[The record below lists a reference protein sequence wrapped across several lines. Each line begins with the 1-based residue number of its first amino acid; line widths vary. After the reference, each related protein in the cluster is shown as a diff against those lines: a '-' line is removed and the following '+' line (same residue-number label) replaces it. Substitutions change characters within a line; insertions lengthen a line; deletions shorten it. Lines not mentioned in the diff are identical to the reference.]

1 MARKPK
7 HEEHENHERWL
18 VSYADF
24 ITLLFAFFVVMYA
37 ISSINEGKYKIL
49 SDSIVEA
56 FKSAPT
62 SEKIIYV
69 QSPMPQSALE
79 SGKPIPQIIPMQ
91 VDPSSPVEA
100 EKQQR
105 RENMKSVA
113 TDILKVMDPL
123 VKGGQVK
130 VTESNRGIAIEIN
143 ASLLFDV
150 AKADLNRSSISVL
163 TAVAKVLAGDNHQI
177 QVEGHTDN
185 QPINSPVFPSN
196 WELSAARAG
205 SVIRLFASVGV
216 SGDRMVAIGYAD
228 NRPVEDNATPEGRSR
243 NRRVTVMILAESR
256 GNIQDVKLDPDTRP
270 MPIQTPPPL
279 LAGTAVPQPVS
290 ATTTASPAPN
300 GAVTSR

>member
-62 SEKIIYV
+62 SDKIIYV
-69 QSPMPQSALE
+69 QSPMPQSALDT
-79 SGKPIPQIIPMQ
+79 GKPIPQIIPMQ
-91 VDPSSPVEA
+91 VDPSSPVET

-150 AKADLNRSSISVL
+150 AKAELNRSSISVL

-205 SVIRLFASVGV
+205 SVIRLFASAGV

-228 NRPVEDNATPEGRSR
+228 NRPVEDNATPEGRAR
-243 NRRVTVMILAESR
+243 NRRVTKPFK
-256 GNIQDVKLDPDTRP
+256 G
-270 MPIQTPPPL
+270 
-279 LAGTAVPQPVS
+279 
-290 ATTTASPAPN
+290 
-300 GAVTSR
+300 